1 MALSQKIGVRE
12 LAKELG
18 LRDRDLLDMA
28 SKVNIRPTLNQF
40 EGAQAAVLRTRFR
53 NVAAVPAAAPVIVVA
68 QAPQITRFA
77 SAASRATQAAT
88 PVEPPKQMPSVV
100 RRRTTASED
109 QEAQAAAD
117 EKAAADATA
126 ATTGRSDLEPKAGT
140 EPRTRDLKATVSAH
154 EIADTTSEPA
164 EPGAGDAGPT
174 PATAADQGHEA
185 SGPAA
190 QVRTD
195 IAVAPAD
202 APVAVTAEPTR
213 LPRGPD
219 NSPKIKRIKASDLDV
234 PPELQLRVYDTPA
247 KVAAPT
253 SMEADVSLASTASV
267 EDDAAATASD
277 KLASEAAG
285 TKPGA
290 SGSAAQR
297 HESASSL
304 RAIAR
309 ATAEAAAKKQAV
321 VVPEPVVA
329 IKPGMRLEDIGKA
342 IESGAA
348 SPSSA
353 RKPTLRRIAMPDA
366 LANLPPKPA
375 PKPVVPEAVKP
386 PAAPGAPNE
395 FGARVGREA
404 EPAAPAGDVR
414 GARGRKLIYD
424 RHRDAQSL
432 GGVDARGRAKKKGG
446 KGGKAIPIAAVA
458 AAPTKA
464 EKRHLRIED
473 TITVA
478 NLAHQMSVKANEVI
492 KKLFSL
498 GMMATVNHPLD
509 LDTVELIAGDFGF
522 TVENVGFDLEQYL
535 QKPVEVLGVETPRSP
550 VVTVMGHVDHGKT
563 SLLDA
568 IRKTHTAAKEA
579 GGITQHIGA
588 YVAEVPGDHFDDGK
602 ERRVVFLDTPGHEA
616 FSAMRARGAK
626 ATDVVVL
633 VVAAD
638 DGVMPQTIEAI
649 NHAKAAKVP
658 IVVAVNKI
666 DKPGADIDK
675 VRRELADQG
684 VVAEEW
690 GGDTIFVEVS
700 AKTGKNIDKMLEM
713 LALQA
718 DLLELKAN
726 AECDARGLV
735 IESRL
740 ERGRGPVATLLVQA
754 GTLRKGQYIVAG
766 SQYCRVRAMM
776 SDLGKPVE
784 IAGPSTPVEVIG
796 FDHVTVAGD
805 EFYIVADEKKAKA
818 IVEHRIEKGR
828 EREALKTSKR
838 TIEDMFGPV
847 GDVQQ
852 KELNLIVKAD
862 VHGSAEALKQ
872 ALSKIEHEEVK
883 VRVLHAA
890 VGGVT
895 EGDINLGAT
904 TKGVV
909 IAFNVKPEAK
919 GKRLADELG
928 VQIRQYS
935 VIYDAIDDVTSMLEG
950 MLTPIIEEVVLGHAE
965 IRQVFSV
972 PKLGVIAGSNVTDGV
987 LQRNQRLRVLRGKDV
1002 VHDGE
1007 FASLRR
1013 FKDDV
1018 KEVAQG
1024 YDCGIGITGFTKFVV
1039 GDIVQCYELKKIPRK
1054 LKADPADRRGQS
1066 AAPA

>member
-1 MALSQKIGVRE
+1 MSQKIGVRE

-18 LRDRDLLDMA
+18 LTDRDLLDRA

-40 EGAQAAVLRTRFR
+40 EGAQAAVLRARLR
-53 NVAAVPAAAPVIVVA
+53 AAAVAPVPAAAPPPPV
-68 QAPQITRFA
+68 APQVTRFA
-77 SAASRATQAAT
+77 SPAAKATAAQAAVVPEPAKPT
-88 PVEPPKQMPSVV
+88 PAVI
-100 RRRTTASED
+100 RRRTSAKDDGDLGGDDRPAVDAKLAPSGRP
-109 QEAQAAAD
+109 AD
-117 EKAAADATA
+117 HADAAEHHASTQA
-126 ATTGRSDLEPKAGT
+126 
-140 EPRTRDLKATVSAH
+140 
-154 EIADTTSEPA
+154 EPA
-164 EPGAGDAGPT
+164 HAAGEAPAPAEGTTDSSGDA
-174 PATAADQGHEA
+174 
-185 SGPAA
+185 
-190 QVRTD
+190 
-195 IAVAPAD
+195 
-202 APVAVTAEPTR
+202 APVAAESAAAVAQSAPIAEPTR
-213 LPRGPD
+213 APHRIESAL
-219 NSPKIKRIKASDLDV
+219 KIKRVKASDLEV

-247 KVAAPT
+247 KV
-253 SMEADVSLASTASV
+253 SV
-267 EDDAAATASD
+267 AEDAAAHAAD
-277 KLASEAAG
+277 AAHAAKEAAEVA
-285 TKPGA
+285 A
-290 SGSAAQR
+290 SKAALAPRADAAPAKAEGGAQR

-304 RAIAR
+304 RAMAR
-309 ATAEAAAKKQAV
+309 AASEAAAKRQAE
-321 VVPEPVVA
+321 VVPEAPVRA
-329 IKPGMRLEDIGKA
+329 PGMRLEDIGKA
-342 IESGAA
+342 IAEGSAA
-348 SPSSA
+348 PSMS

-366 LANLPPKPA
+366 LANLPPKAPPKPAVVEAAKPA
-375 PKPVVPEAVKP
+375 PTPDEFGQRAPVAD
-386 PAAPGAPNE
+386 PAA
-395 FGARVGREA
+395 
-404 EPAAPAGDVR
+404 AADTR

-424 RHRDAQSL
+424 RHRDAQSA
-432 GGVDARGRAKKKGG
+432 GPDARGRAKKKGG
-446 KGGKAIPIAAVA
+446 KGGKALPLAVA
-458 AAPTKA
+458 PAAPTKQ

-478 NLAHQMSVKANEVI
+478 NLAHQMSVKATEVI

-498 GMMATVNHPLD
+498 GMVATMNQPLD
-509 LDTVELIAGDFGF
+509 LDTVELIAVDFGF

-535 QKPVEVLGVETPRSP
+535 QKPPEAEQIETPRSP

-568 IRKTHTAAKEA
+568 IRQTHTAAKEA

-602 ERRVVFLDTPGHEA
+602 DRRVVFLDTPGHEA

-626 ATDVVVL
+626 ATDVIVL

-666 DKPGADIDK
+666 DKPGADIEK
-675 VRRELADQG
+675 VRRELADHG
-684 VVAEEW
+684 VVAEVW

-700 AKTGKNIDKMLEM
+700 AKTGKNLDKMLEM

-726 AECDARGLV
+726 ATCDARGLV

-766 SQYCRVRAMM
+766 AQYCRVRAMM
-776 SDLGKPVE
+776 NDLGKPVE
-784 IAGPSTPVEVIG
+784 TAGPSSPVEVIG

-838 TIEDMFGPV
+838 SLEDMFGVV
-847 GDVQQ
+847 GAPAQ
-852 KELNLIVKAD
+852 KELNLVVKAD

-895 EGDINLGAT
+895 EGDINLAAT
-904 TKGVV
+904 TKGIV

-928 VQIRQYS
+928 VQIRSYS
-935 VIYDAIDDVTSMLEG
+935 VIYDAIDDVTSVLEG

-965 IRQVFSV
+965 VRQIFSV
-972 PKLGVIAGSNVTDGV
+972 PKLGVIGGSNVTDGV
-987 LQRNQRLRVLRGKDV
+987 LQRNQRVRVLRAKEV
-1002 VHDGE
+1002 IHDGE

-1018 KEVAQG
+1018 KEVAVG
-1024 YDCGIGITGFTKFVV
+1024 YDCGIGITGFAKFVV

-1054 LKADPADRRGQS
+1054 LKAEAQDRRTPA